1 MHVATNTKE
10 RIVSTTAELF
20 RRQGYTGT
28 GLKQIVAGAAAPFG
42 SVYHFFPGGKEQLG
56 AEVIHVAGR
65 FYQELVEAVWDAA
78 PDPVA
83 GVADVFTGAAETLRQ
98 TDYADACPIATVALE
113 VASINEVLRVATAE
127 VFSAWI
133 DAAVERFAKAGI
145 ARTKARELAIATI
158 ALLEGAFILSRAT
171 RTTEALDAAGATAVA
186 QVRAALARG
195 APREGAE
202 SALTSRTTS
211 VTR

>member
-1 MHVATNTKE
+1 
-10 RIVSTTAELF
+10 
-20 RRQGYTGT
+20 
-28 GLKQIVAGAAAPFG
+28 
-42 SVYHFFPGGKEQLG
+42 
-56 AEVIHVAGR
+56 
-65 FYQELVEAVWDAA
+65 
-78 PDPVA
+78 
-83 GVADVFTGAAETLRQ
+83 
-98 TDYADACPIATVALE
+98 
-113 VASINEVLRVATAE
+113 VLRVATAE